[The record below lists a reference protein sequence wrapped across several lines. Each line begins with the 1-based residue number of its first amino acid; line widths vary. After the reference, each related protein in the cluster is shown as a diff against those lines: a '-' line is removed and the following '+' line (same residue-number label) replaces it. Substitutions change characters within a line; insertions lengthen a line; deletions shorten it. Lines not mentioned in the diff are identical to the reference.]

1 MKNIENSNI
10 KEIKI
15 GDITLKN
22 NIIIA
27 PMAGITDIPFRY
39 ILNKMSPGLMFSEM
53 VSCKGLVYEDV
64 KTNRLLDLLP
74 NEKPGAVQIF
84 GHDEEDVKKA
94 IEKINEI
101 ENIDIIDINM
111 GCPAPK
117 VVKNGDGAELLKDLD
132 LVERIIKTAC
142 SASKKIIT
150 VKTRAGYD
158 DSRITAVD
166 VAKICEK
173 YGVAMITI
181 HGRTKKQ
188 MFKGNSDLE
197 IIKKVRESVKD
208 IVVIGN
214 GDIVD
219 FETANHMLE
228 YTGVDG
234 IMVARGIMGNP
245 WIIQEIMAGKK
256 LEITNEEKLNII
268 LEHIDRALEYDGEK
282 KAIPKMRKH
291 LAWYLK
297 GMPGSS
303 EIKNMINKEVRTDK
317 VKDMLVKYFDKV

>member
-1 MKNIENSNI
+1 MKNSNI
-10 KEIKI
+10 KSVKI
-15 GDITLKN
+15 GNIELKN
-22 NIIIA
+22 NIIVA

-39 ILNKMSPGLMFSEM
+39 ILSKINPGLMFSEM
-53 VSCKGLVYEDV
+53 VSSKGLVYEDI
-64 KTNRLLDLLP
+64 KTKRLLDLLP

-84 GHDEEDVKKA
+84 GHDEEDIKKA
-94 IEKINEI
+94 IERINKI

-158 DSRITAVD
+158 DSKITAVD

-173 YGVAMITI
+173 YGVSMITI

-188 MFKGNSDLE
+188 MFTGKADLD
-197 IIKKVRESVKD
+197 IIKQVKESVKN
-208 IVVIGN
+208 IIVIGN
-214 GDIVD
+214 GDITD
-219 FETANHMLE
+219 FETANYMLE

-245 WIIQEIMAGKK
+245 WIIKEIIQGKK
-256 LEITNEEKLNII
+256 LNVSKKEKLDII
-268 LEHIDRALEYDGEK
+268 LAHIDKAIEYDTEK
-282 KAIPKMRKH
+282 IAIPKMRKH
-291 LAWYLK
+291 IAWYLK
-297 GMPGSS
+297 GMPDSS
-303 EIKNMINKEVRTDK
+303 DIKNKINKELKVEK
-317 VKDMLVKYFDKV
+317 VKEMLVEYFNKVE